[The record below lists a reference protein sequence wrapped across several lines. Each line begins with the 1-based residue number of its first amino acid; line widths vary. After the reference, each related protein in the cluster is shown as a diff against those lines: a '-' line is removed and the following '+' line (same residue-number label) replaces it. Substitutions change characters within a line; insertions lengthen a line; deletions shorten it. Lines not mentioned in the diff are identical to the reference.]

1 MQAEPFSLGN
11 LTGRMDY
18 LQRIGFIPVPL
29 PVNPPPTQAQ
39 PAPRRLLHV
48 SGIGRLEK
56 LLPPNQRQAGGQPLE
71 AEQPARMISEDV
83 LTGLYGYR
91 IPLAFLVLSEPGRV
105 AIHMGVWSA
114 LNRENASAATL
125 DHRGRILNA
134 MLSSL
139 YPAIKLAPVNEVRF
153 PSLQLAGL
161 ALGIPTVKLPE
172 ALDNA
177 LPLDRLIRALSDAYW
192 AFLVLAE
199 PVVEQEISKLR
210 NNVISETRD
219 ILAAYP
225 TTAEGIANPLAQHY
239 VELLKRA
246 LDTLTQG
253 QTLGAWRTGVYLL
266 GDGTSYYRLASLWRG
281 IFSGDQ
287 SLLDPVRVWDSANV
301 MALATDWALADMQ
314 GPQGPGHYQHPF
326 QYQTLL
332 TSSQLAAYVHLPQLE
347 TGGFTVDLVPD
358 FDAVPPSIQTGDALT
373 LGKVVP
379 QHQALTPPDV
389 FSGRVD
395 YKIQAADLTRHV
407 FVAGV
412 TGAGKSNTIFY
423 LLKKADALGIPF
435 LVIEP
440 AKAEYRALLNDPN
453 LANRVQIFTLGNENI
468 SRFRVNPF
476 EVLPG
481 TPVSVH
487 LDLLRSVFSASFGM
501 WTPLPQVLEQCL
513 HRVYEDRGWDLAANT
528 NARLDNRSDI
538 AAAFPTLSDLVTK
551 VDTVTRQLGY
561 EERIT
566 ADIRAALTT
575 RLNGLRAGGKG
586 RMLDVKRSLPML
598 RLLNQPTILELEGMG
613 DDDDKAF
620 LMGLLLVRLVEYRQE
635 EHRQEEHRQTAGK
648 VNDLRHLLVIE
659 EAHRL
664 LTNVARQG
672 QEENANPRGKAVETF
687 ANLLSEIRAYR
698 QGIIIA
704 DQIPVKLAP
713 EVIKNTNLK
722 IVHRTLAADDRDVL
736 AGAMAMDEHQAKAL
750 ATFGKGR
757 AAVFSEGDDA
767 PVLVQVEKAKD
778 QPGQAIPNNKQVASY
793 MTSMIAQQG
802 LQAFFLS
809 SPGCTQV
816 CLSASAACQEAR
828 QLVEDAVFQATFAR
842 LVLSTIEDTDAL
854 DRLWP
859 ELLSVVRT
867 KRLPKSNEPELLR
880 CLLGHATYWFADH
893 RGAQAGWSYAETQE
907 LVDKL
912 RKVLLSKLG
921 NENAEPVR
929 SQFQQY
935 ARQLHARTYPPFPAC
950 ERVCQQQPP
959 VCLYRYAVADLVA
972 TGRRSGAWLTAVA
985 NDAKSQDGRYRETWA
1000 VSRMVGSELIEFP
1013 EDTWPES
1020 SKQKVWEGARRTC
1033 LCYVQ
1038 QALSKDSSKTP
1049 RAARSVLE
1057 KLLAEA
1063 K

>member
-1 MQAEPFSLGN
+1 MQAQPFSAGN
-11 LTGRMDY
+11 LTGSLDY
-18 LQRIGFIPVPL
+18 LQRIGFNPFPL
-29 PVNPPPTQAQ
+29 PASLPLTEAPPAL
-39 PAPRRLLHV
+39 RRLLHV
-48 SGIGRLEK
+48 SGIGRMEK

-71 AEQPARMISEDV
+71 AEQPARMLSEDV

-105 AIHMGVWSA
+105 AIHLGVWSP

-134 MLSSL
+134 VLSSL

-161 ALGIPTVKLPE
+161 ALGIPTVKRPE
-172 ALDNA
+172 VLDNA
-177 LPLDRLIRALSDAYW
+177 LPLDRVIRALSDAYW

-225 TTAEGIANPLAQHY
+225 TTAAGIANPLAQHY

-253 QTLGAWRTGVYLL
+253 QTLGAWRTGAYLL
-266 GDGTSYYRLASLWRG
+266 GDDTSYYRLASLWRG

-287 SLLDPVRVWDSANV
+287 SVLDPVRVWDSADV
-301 MALATDWALADMQ
+301 TALATGWAMPEVK
-314 GPQGPGHYQHPF
+314 GPPGYGHYQHPF

-332 TSSQLAAYVHLPQLE
+332 TSAQLAAYVHLPQLE
-347 TGGFTVDLVPD
+347 TSGFTVDLVPD
-358 FDAVPPSIQTGDALT
+358 FDAVPPSIQTGGALT

-379 QHQALTPPDV
+379 QHQALSPPEEYV
-389 FSGRVD
+389 PGRVD

-423 LLKKADALGIPF
+423 LLQQADASRVPF

-440 AKAEYRALLNDPN
+440 AKAEYRALLKDPN
-453 LANRVQIFTLGNENI
+453 LLNRTQIFTLGNENI
-468 SRFRVNPF
+468 SPFRVNPF
-476 EVLPG
+476 EVLTG

-513 HRVYEDRGWDLAANT
+513 HRIYEDRGWDLAANT
-528 NARLDNRSDI
+528 NARLGSRSDI

-575 RLNGLRAGGKG
+575 RLNALRAGGKG
-586 RMLDVKRSLPML
+586 RMLDVKRSLPMQH
-598 RLLNQPTILELEGMG
+598 LLNHPTILELEGMG

-620 LMGLLLVRLVEYRQE
+620 LMGLLLIRLVEYRQE
-635 EHRQEEHRQTAGK
+635 EHRQGVGK

-687 ANLLSEIRAYR
+687 ANLLSEIRAYG

-736 AGAMAMDEHQAKAL
+736 AGAMAMDEHQAKTL
-750 ATFGKGR
+750 ATFRPGR

-767 PVLVQVEKAKD
+767 PVLVQIAKAKD
-778 QPGQAIPNNKQVASY
+778 QPGQAIPNNTQVASY
-793 MTSMIAQQG
+793 MASMRAQQR

-809 SPGCTQV
+809 SPGCTQA
-816 CLSASAACQEAR
+816 CLSASTACQEAR
-828 QLVEDAVFQATFAR
+828 QLVEDPALQATFAR

-859 ELLSVVRT
+859 EFLSVVRA
-867 KRLPKSNEPELLR
+867 KRLPKSNEQELLY
-880 CLLGHATYWFADH
+880 CLLGHASYWFADH
-893 RGAQAGWSYAETQE
+893 RGAQASWSYAETEE
-907 LVDKL
+907 LADKL
-912 RKVLLSKLG
+912 RKVLLSKLS
-921 NENAEPVR
+921 NENAGPVR
-929 SQFQQY
+929 SLFQQY

-959 VCLYRYAVADLVA
+959 VCLYRYAVADLVT

-985 NDAKSQDGRYRETWA
+985 NDAKSQDGRYRETSS
-1000 VSRMVGSELIEFP
+1000 VSQMVGSELIEFP
-1013 EDTWPES
+1013 EDNWPDAL
-1020 SKQKVWEGARRTC
+1020 KQSVWKAARRTS
-1033 LCYVQ
+1033 LCYAQ
-1038 QALSKDSSKTP
+1038 QALIKDSSKT
-1049 RAARSVLE
+1049 ARTASMIMD
-1057 KLLAEA
+1057 KLLMEA